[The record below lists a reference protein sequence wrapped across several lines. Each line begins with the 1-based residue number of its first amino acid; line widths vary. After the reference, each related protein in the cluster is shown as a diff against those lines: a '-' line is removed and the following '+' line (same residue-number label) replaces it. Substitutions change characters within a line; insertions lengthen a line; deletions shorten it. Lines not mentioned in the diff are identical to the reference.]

1 MQESIA
7 TVFLVD
13 DDKQIRDALTW
24 FLQSVGLRVESCAS
38 PEQALATCH
47 PEIPGCL
54 VVDIQLPGMN
64 GFELRKRLM
73 TKGCF
78 QPFLVMSG
86 HGDVSSA
93 VRAMR
98 MGAIDFLEKPFSHQR
113 LVDCVQRAIERDT
126 EARRRQAEHESVHE
140 RLESLTPRE
149 TEVLEL
155 VADGTLSKRIATRL
169 GISPKTVEVHR
180 SNIMRKMKVESV
192 AQLVHLITRNSLL
205 ADNRAL
211 ELSVS

>member
-7 TVFLVD
+7 TVVLVD
-13 DDKQIRDALTW
+13 DDKQIRDALGW
-24 FLQSVGLRVESCAS
+24 VLQSVGLRVESCGS
-38 PEQALATCH
+38 PEQALAVCC
-47 PEIPGCL
+47 PETIGCL
-54 VVDIQLPGMN
+54 VLDLQLPGMN

-73 TKGCF
+73 EKGCF
-78 QPFLVMSG
+78 QPFLIMSG

-113 LVDCVQRAIERDT
+113 LVDCVHRAVQRDSEDRL
-126 EARRRQAEHESVHE
+126 RKAEHESVHE

-149 TEVLEL
+149 SEVLEL
-155 VADGTLSKRIATRL
+155 VAEGTLSKRIASRL

-180 SNIMRKMKVESV
+180 SNIMRKMKTESV
-192 AQLVHLITRNSLL
+192 AQLVHLITKCSLR

-211 ELSVS
+211 ESSAF

>member
-7 TVFLVD
+7 TVVLVD
-13 DDKQIRDALTW
+13 DDKQIRDALGW
-24 FLQSVGLRVESCAS
+24 VLQSVGLRVESCGS
-38 PEQALATCH
+38 PEQALAVCF
-47 PEIPGCL
+47 PETIGCL
-54 VVDIQLPGMN
+54 VLDLQLPGMN

-73 TKGCF
+73 AKGCF
-78 QPFLVMSG
+78 QPFLIMSG

-113 LVDCVQRAIERDT
+113 LVDCVHRAVQRDSEDRL
-126 EARRRQAEHESVHE
+126 RKAEQESVHE
-140 RLESLTPRE
+140 RLETLTPRE
-149 TEVLEL
+149 SEVLEL
-155 VADGTLSKRIATRL
+155 VAEGTLSKRIASRL

-180 SNIMRKMKVESV
+180 SNIMRKMKTESV
-192 AQLVHLITRNSLL
+192 AQLVHLITKCSLL

-211 ELSVS
+211 ESSAF